1 MRDSLMSDS
10 LKKLTAI
17 LFDLCKNGFYGS
29 FTIKFE
35 HGKIT
40 NCIKEESIKLDAG

>member
-1 MRDSLMSDS
+1 MNDS

-35 HGKIT
+35 HGKIV
-40 NCIKEESIKLDAG
+40 NCIKEESIKFDAG

>member
-1 MRDSLMSDS
+1 MTDS

-29 FTIKFE
+29 FTINFQNGKLVNWNKVESGKF
-35 HGKIT
+35 
-40 NCIKEESIKLDAG
+40 D